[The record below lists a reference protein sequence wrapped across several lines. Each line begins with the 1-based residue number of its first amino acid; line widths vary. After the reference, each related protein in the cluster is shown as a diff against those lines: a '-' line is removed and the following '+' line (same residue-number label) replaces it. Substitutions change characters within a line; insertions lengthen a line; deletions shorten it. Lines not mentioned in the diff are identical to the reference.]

1 MPPAGSSRGKVAHGS
16 ILNDNFGGCRVKSQ
30 WQSTLFPQVI
40 ISEDDARRRWWRLE
54 DVPYIQHRVLA
65 DQDLAALDLAIQRAG
80 RDGAETEVAA
90 LQRLRDRLA
99 ASVQRT

>member
-1 MPPAGSSRGKVAHGS
+1 M
-16 ILNDNFGGCRVKSQ
+16 
-30 WQSTLFPQVI
+30 
-40 ISEDDARRRWWRLE
+40 
-54 DVPYIQHRVLA
+54 PYIQHRVLA